1 MVTSWSHH
9 AFFCSMTKA
18 GSEKSAYAHF
28 GMQII
33 LLFSNFKMA
42 TCSGYYADSER
53 SYS

>member
-1 MVTSWSHH
+1 
-9 AFFCSMTKA
+9 MTKVD
-18 GSEKSAYAHF
+18 GGKSAYMCF

-42 TCSGYYADSER
+42 TCGGYDADSER